1 MLGLDPEEVLKNLS
15 KKKDLLELT
24 ALLKKKQKA
33 KKDPISQT
41 MNPESSENT
50 QASTTEEQP
59 S

>member
-33 KKDPISQT
+33 KKDPIS
-41 MNPESSENT
+41 
-50 QASTTEEQP
+50 
-59 S
+59 